1 MLLPALASGVQ
12 ATRSLSREDGISE
25 ELEQALRIRGAG
37 LIQRA
42 GVLCTVPQATICTA
56 QVIFQRFYYVSS
68 LYNFSIGDIAMGAL
82 YLSTKLEETPL
93 GLRDVINV
101 FHRLISTDADAEYSS
116 MSYYGPTYYEWKD
129 SIVVAEMQI
138 LKRLGFDVYVQQPYA
153 LLINYIKMIDML
165 NTANIPQRAWSYLND
180 SLLTPTHVL
189 FSSTTIACACLD
201 LACRD
206 AGVQL
211 PTTSDGKVQWYQL
224 LDCPLEEM
232 ECVQLWL
239 LRTYT
244 AIDSKLFADTR
255 NLTNK
260 YKLRDYVH

>member
-1 MLLPALASGVQ
+1 
-12 ATRSLSREDGISE
+12 
-25 ELEQALRIRGAG
+25 
-37 LIQRA
+37 
-42 GVLCTVPQATICTA
+42 
-56 QVIFQRFYYVSS
+56 
-68 LYNFSIGDIAMGAL
+68 
-82 YLSTKLEETPL
+82 
-93 GLRDVINV
+93 
-101 FHRLISTDADAEYSS
+101 
-116 MSYYGPTYYEWKD
+116 
-129 SIVVAEMQI
+129 
-138 LKRLGFDVYVQQPYA
+138 
-153 LLINYIKMIDML
+153 MIDML